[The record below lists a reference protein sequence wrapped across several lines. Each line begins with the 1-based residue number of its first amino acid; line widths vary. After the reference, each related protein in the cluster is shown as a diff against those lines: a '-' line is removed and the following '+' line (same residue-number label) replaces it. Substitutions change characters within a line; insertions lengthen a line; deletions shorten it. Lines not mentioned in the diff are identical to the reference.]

1 MLNLI
6 YNKESYEKYETIFY
20 ENMLEIADFNRDIL
34 LNVIEDGEEST
45 INTKANY
52 KSHHDYKSWPP
63 DYNSN
68 WIAKL
73 YLDDDSYDYHLGSC
87 FNDKF
92 RRALQYEIPQIDSDI
107 HFILD
112 SNQKDNSSLFFAE
125 DDLTSSIDLLLKIDL
140 SALSEEELFTANDKN
155 TILAISDEETN
166 KEHYYLNLGNIATN
180 SPSYNLRNI
189 LSNSTLSLTDE
200 NYVKFE
206 SVKLNEISKAKF
218 EKKKA
223 AETGEIEET
232 QTLQI
237 GDFLKDYRAKL
248 IPKETVF
255 DASLSMNEKIEDKPE
270 YEDEILRE
278 SMPEP
283 ESPQKIEDVEVS
295 PQEKKSEIKNI
306 DTFNNKKEEESEFL
320 ELEEDEYVKNLNQE
334 DIIRKTESKIKSID
348 ADTSTQYLI
357 HHVINLMKTGK
368 PLDTI
373 LKTLEIPKSLLD
385 IWYEEGEK
393 GNENFIDFYNQYEL
407 SKNKTPHEI
416 KEEEKL
422 RTKLNLKV
430 KSQLEYIL
438 EENNIDSIDIPESE
452 MIKIILQNISIDNIY
467 SSLEKLEEIVAKQK
481 ETHKILIKLNNKQ
494 LISLLPEED
503 ILEYGNRTKN
513 EKIERIMSKTSMKDF
528 ENILENLKTINE
540 NKEND
545 EKFEDKIE
553 MCEFDYPN
561 VNKLKEVQ
569 NILHDLLEYYN
580 PSDIFTKD
588 DLYELGFSK
597 FEVNHYLWVL
607 KDYNLIEYAS
617 KDKIFLKENASF
629 FAEKDFNALKERNY
643 SNLEIMSSENNNNE
657 LNIIIK
663 GFINDGDLFDIM
675 KKLEEFEEDIVKV
688 ISNSHQNGKIDFLI
702 ELNTDKE
709 KLEDIKELLNK

>member
-6 YNKESYEKYETIFY
+6 YNKESYEKYEKIFF
-20 ENMLEIADFNRDIL
+20 ESMLEIANFNRDIL
-34 LNVIEDGEEST
+34 LNVIEDGKEST

-112 SNQKDNSSLFFAE
+112 SKQKDNSSLFFAE
-125 DDLTSSIDLLLKIDL
+125 NDLTSSIDLLLKIDL

-189 LSNSTLSLTDE
+189 LSNSALILTDE

-206 SVKLNEISKAKF
+206 SVNLNEISKAKF

-223 AETGEIEET
+223 EETGGIEET
-232 QTLQI
+232 HSLQI
-237 GDFLKDYRAKL
+237 GDFIKDYRAKL

-255 DASLSMNEKIEDKPE
+255 DASLSMNEKIEDEQECK
-270 YEDEILRE
+270 DEILKE
-278 SMPEP
+278 IMPEQ
-283 ESPQKIEDVEVS
+283 ETPQKIEDDEAA
-295 PQEKKSEIKNI
+295 PQEKKSEIKDI
-306 DTFNNKKEEESEFL
+306 ATFNNKKEEESEFI
-320 ELEEDEYVKNLNQE
+320 ELEEDEFVKDLNQE
-334 DIIRKTESKIKSID
+334 DIILKTESKIKSID

-373 LKTLEIPKSLLD
+373 LKTLEIPKTLLD
-385 IWYEEGEK
+385 IWHNEGEK
-393 GNENFIDFYNQYEL
+393 GNENFIEFYNQYEL
-407 SKNKTPHEI
+407 TKNKTPHEI

-438 EENNIDSIDIPESE
+438 EENNINPLDIPESE
-452 MIKIILQNISIDNIY
+452 MINTILQNIPIDNIY
-467 SSLEKLEEIVAKQK
+467 SSLEKLEEIGEKQK
-481 ETHKILIKLNNKQ
+481 ETHKILKKLNNKQ

-503 ILEYGNRTKN
+503 VLEYGNRTKN

-528 ENILENLKTINE
+528 ENILETLKTINE
-540 NKEND
+540 NKDD
-545 EKFEDKIE
+545 EGKFEDKIE
-553 MCEFDYPN
+553 MKEFDYSN

-569 NILHDLLEYYN
+569 NILHDLLEYFS

-588 DLYELGFSK
+588 DLYDLGFSK
-597 FEVNHYLWVL
+597 FDVNHYLWVL

-617 KDKIFLKENASF
+617 KEKLFIKENASS
-629 FAEKDFNALKERNY
+629 FAEKDFDALKVRNY
-643 SNLEIMSSENNNNE
+643 SDLEIIHSEINNNE
-657 LNIIIK
+657 LNLIIK
-663 GFINDGDLFDIM
+663 GFINDGDLFDMI

-702 ELNTDKE
+702 ELNTNKE

>member
-6 YNKESYEKYETIFY
+6 YNKESYEKYEKIFF
-20 ENMLEIADFNRDIL
+20 ESMLEIANFNRDIV
-34 LNVIEDGEEST
+34 LNIIENGEETT

-87 FNDKF
+87 YNDEF
-92 RRALQYEIPQIDSDI
+92 RRALIYETPHIDSDI

-112 SNQKDNSSLFFAE
+112 PNEKDNSSLFFAE
-125 DDLTSSIDLLLKIDL
+125 DYSSSTIDLLLKIDL

-155 TILAISDEETN
+155 TILAISDEETH

-189 LSNSTLSLTDE
+189 LSNSKLSLTDK

-206 SVKLNEISKAKF
+206 SVNLNETSKAKF

-223 AETGEIEET
+223 EET
-232 QTLQI
+232 EDLEETHSLQL
-237 GDFLKDYRAKL
+237 GDFIKDYRAKL

-255 DASLSMNEKIEDKPE
+255 DASLSMNEKVEDIHE

-278 SMPEP
+278 DLPET
-283 ESPQKIEDVEVS
+283 ENPQRIKDVEV
-295 PQEKKSEIKNI
+295 PPHEKKSEIKDI
-306 DTFNNKKEEESEFL
+306 DTFNNKKEESEFI
-320 ELEEDEYVKNLNQE
+320 ELEEDEIVKDLNQE
-334 DIIRKTESKIKSID
+334 DIIIKTESKIRSID

-368 PLDTI
+368 PLGTI

-385 IWYEEGEK
+385 IWHEEGEK
-393 GNENFIDFYNQYEL
+393 GNENFIEFYNQYEL

-438 EENNIDSIDIPESE
+438 EENNINPIDIAESE
-452 MIKIILQNISIDNIY
+452 MINTILQNVSIDNIY
-467 SSLEKLEEIVAKQK
+467 SSLEKLEEIGEKQK
-481 ETHKILIKLNNKQ
+481 ETHKILKKLNNKQ

-503 ILEYGNRTKN
+503 VLEYGNRTKN

-528 ENILENLKTINE
+528 ENILENLKTIIE
-540 NKEND
+540 NIED
-545 EKFEDKIE
+545 TEKFEEKIE
-553 MCEFDYPN
+553 MKESDYLN

-569 NILHDLLEYYN
+569 SILQDLLEYYN

-588 DLYELGFSK
+588 DLRDLGFSK
-597 FEVNHYLWVL
+597 FDANHYLWVL
-607 KDYNLIEYAS
+607 KDYNLINYVT
-617 KDKIFLKENASF
+617 KEKLFIKEKA
-629 FAEKDFNALKERNY
+629 KDFANKDFDALKVRNY
-643 SNLEIMSSENNNNE
+643 SNLEIISSENKNNK

-663 GFINDGDLFDIM
+663 GLIDDGDLFNILR
-675 KKLEEFEEDIVKV
+675 KLEECEEDIAKV
-688 ISNSHQNGKIDFLI
+688 ISDSHENGKINLLI
-702 ELNTDKE
+702 ELNVDKE
-709 KLEDIKELLNK
+709 KLEYIKELFNK